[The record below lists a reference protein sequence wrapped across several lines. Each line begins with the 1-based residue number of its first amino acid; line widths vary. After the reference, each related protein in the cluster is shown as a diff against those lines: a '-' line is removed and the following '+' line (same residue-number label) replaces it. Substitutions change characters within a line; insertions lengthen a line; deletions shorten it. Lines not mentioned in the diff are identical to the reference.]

1 MRKLKVLHIVE
12 ALTGGIYS
20 YFRDLSAVLDK
31 EDTIETTI
39 IYSEKRHGIDPTK
52 VRSTISSKI
61 NLIIVPMDR
70 ELSPRADFGAYRKLK
85 AILSEIEP
93 DVLHLHSSKAGI
105 LGRAAH
111 LFSGSKSK
119 LFYTPHGYSF
129 LRKDVSNTIIKM
141 YYAIERTAQVVVGG
155 TTIACGD
162 TEYEFA
168 KKIGPAKLV
177 RNGVNIKRLRVLH
190 KTQAPPRKNII
201 VGVLGRIMPQK
212 NPLLFNEIA
221 LANPNIQFLWIGDGE
236 LKHELSAPNIEVTGW
251 FVSRSAGLKH
261 LAGVDIYLQTSA
273 WEGLPIALLEAMA
286 LEKPIIATNIVGNK
300 DVVVNG
306 QTGFLCDD
314 LPAFNKA
321 LDVLLDRDQRFAMGK
336 NSLERCKTYFDSEKN
351 YRALV
356 STYKEAF
363 LK

>member
-31 EDTIETTI
+31 EDSLETTI
-39 IYSEKRHGIDPTK
+39 IYSEKRHGIDPGK
-52 VRSTISSKI
+52 IRSTISSRI
-61 NLIIVPMDR
+61 NLIVVPMDR
-70 ELSPRADFGAYRKLK
+70 ELSPRSDFRAYRKLK

-111 LFSGSKSK
+111 LFSRSKSK

-129 LRKDVSNTIIKM
+129 LRKDVSKNTLKM
-141 YYAIERTAQVVVGG
+141 YYAIEKTAQVVVGG

-168 KKIGPAKLV
+168 QKIGSAKLV
-177 RNGVNIKRLRVLH
+177 RNGVNIEELH
-190 KTQAPPRKNII
+190 TLYKIPAPPPKNIV

-212 NPLLFNEIA
+212 NPSLFNKIA
-221 LANPNIQFLWIGDGE
+221 LANPHIQFLWIGDGE

-251 FVSRSAGLKH
+251 FVSRSAGLKK
-261 LAGVDIYLQTSA
+261 LAGIDIYMQTSA

-321 LDVLLDRDQRFAMGK
+321 LDRLLDRDQRIAMGK
-336 NSLERCKTYFDSEKN
+336 NSLERCKKLFDSEKN
-351 YRALV
+351 YRVLV
-356 STYKEAF
+356 STYKEAS